1 MAQNIID
8 ATGTSLANTAKFF
21 FYVKGSKDYPIDQVI
36 SDKFGYDNTGDG
48 TFAQTA
54 IFDTSI
60 KDIMIRTTN
69 PKQID
74 NLYSLYSDSS
84 NGISAKSERTGL
96 NIRNDRTKE
105 YLSSIIVDNGKVM
118 SNGVTEPT
126 RFIDHIDPNFT
137 LFEGK
142 EYTLENVKSF
152 KKSEKTENNIYPLEH
167 IFWQKIFTI
176 CEFIKKYE
184 SEIIDLYA
192 DSTIKYPSFI
202 RNASNEK
209 LNEWYGADYVNA
221 MKSDLEAE
229 SEIGRFISL
238 FIGKCTDNSK
248 HFQTRYESGEEVI
261 NNGAIKYNPFRWKE
275 LTGEDDLRHVDGE
288 PLSIEE
294 EQEMFYNAEVL
305 NLQYVYGTAN
315 FEPSSRER
323 RIKKF
328 SFEVKANYTETI
340 SKTWVI
346 VCYLDPDAFVNS
358 SSVNQYTV
366 YTYNDEDMDGAK
378 GANDDNYGIYDND
391 YANVASGSSTL
402 KNNFISSQSEFQKHV
417 IQAITDI
424 MKDGTYKYFQEFQT
438 LRVTP
443 TIVKDEN
450 GNNTPNISW
459 DAVNHS
465 IMQKFYIFY
474 GSEASAPTTAQQIAA
489 VKDYIKRLHT
499 SGHCHPM
506 QYDDQGN
513 ITYIG
518 HTDSDL
524 DQFLSKMYPELFT
537 TTEVY
542 IIPSNTVINT
552 LGNIYDPQNY
562 FSTANLENTH
572 DQIKNLNGV
581 FSLFEYSSNGR
592 SSLVSSGEKQK
603 NLPVEFIHV
612 GSLVGEIST
621 GQNSTEFTYPMPL
634 ICTAFGTTEAR
645 PLTSLSGFANYKTKV
660 FNYNQSN
667 MNTFNYADKLQIVL
681 IKLLEA
687 MFTNDNN
694 AKYYSSIAGVPID
707 YEIDRNADSDLQ
719 ASGFRKNVAK
729 FIINNV
735 NFTVIAH
742 KGKAFAKSLNSV
754 AV

>member
-21 FYVKGSKDYPIDQVI
+21 FYVKGSKDYPIDQVV

-54 IFDTSI
+54 VFDTSI
-60 KDIMIRTTN
+60 KDILIRTTN

-96 NIRNDRTKE
+96 NIRNDRSQE
-105 YLSSIIVDNGKVM
+105 YLSSIIIDNGKVM
-118 SNGVTEPT
+118 SNEITEPT
-126 RFIDHIDPNFT
+126 RFVDHIDPNYT
-137 LFEGK
+137 TFEGK
-142 EYTLENVKSF
+142 PYTFENVKEF
-152 KKSEKTENNIYPLEH
+152 KRGGKHENNIYPLEH
-167 IFWQKIFTI
+167 IFWQKIYTI

-184 SEIIDLYA
+184 SEIINMYV
-192 DSTIKYPSFI
+192 DSSLKYPSFI
-202 RNASNEK
+202 RNASDEK
-209 LNEWYGADYVNA
+209 LLSWYGSSDTVAA
-221 MKSDLEAE
+221 MKRDLEAE

-248 HFQTRYESGEEVI
+248 HFQTRFESGDEVLVDNI
-261 NNGAIKYNPFRWKE
+261 RYNPFRWKE
-275 LTGEDDLRHVDGE
+275 MTGDDTLRHSAGE
-288 PLSIEE
+288 ALSIDE
-294 EQEMFYNAEVL
+294 EQEMFYNNQVL

-315 FEPSSRER
+315 FEPSSKEG

-328 SFEVKANYTETI
+328 SFEVKANYTDTI

-358 SSVNQYTV
+358 SSISQYAV

-378 GANDDNYGIYDND
+378 GADDDNYGIYDND
-391 YANVASGSSTL
+391 YANVASGSATL
-402 KNNFISSQSEFQKHV
+402 KNNFISSQSEFQKNI
-417 IQAITDI
+417 IQAITNI
-424 MKDGTYKYFQEFQT
+424 MKDGTYKYYQEFQT

-443 TIVKDEN
+443 TIDSEN
-450 GNNTPNISW
+450 KKNLIW
-459 DAVNHS
+459 DSVNHS

-474 GSEASAPTTAQQIAA
+474 GSESQAPTTAQQIAA

-506 QYDDQGN
+506 KYDDDGN

-518 HTDSDL
+518 HSDTDL
-524 DQFLSKMYPELFT
+524 DIFLSKMYPELFT

-542 IIPSNTVINT
+542 IIPTNTMINK
-552 LGNIYDPQNY
+552 LGDKYDPDNY
-562 FSTANLENTH
+562 FGTANIEDTH

-581 FSLFEYSSNGR
+581 FSLFEYASNGR
-592 SSLVSSGEKQK
+592 ASLVSSGEKQK
-603 NLPVEFIHV
+603 NLPIEFIHI
-612 GSLVGEIST
+612 GSLNGQETS
-621 GQNSTEFTYPMPL
+621 GQNSLDLRYPMPL
-634 ICTAFGTTEAR
+634 ICTAFGTTDAR
-645 PLTSLSGFANYKTKV
+645 PLTSLSGFANYETKI

-681 IKLLEA
+681 IKLMEA

-694 AKYYSSIAGVPID
+694 ASYYSSIAGVKID

-719 ASGFRKNVAK
+719 TSGYKKNVAK
-729 FIINNV
+729 FVINNV

-742 KGKAFAKSLNSV
+742 KGKAFAKSLNHV
-754 AV
+754 EV

>member
-21 FYVKGSKDYPIDQVI
+21 FYVKGSKDYPIDQVV

-54 IFDTSI
+54 VFDTSI
-60 KDIMIRTTN
+60 KDILIRTTN

-96 NIRNDRTKE
+96 NIRNDRSQE
-105 YLSSIIVDNGKVM
+105 YLSSIIIDNGKVM
-118 SNGVTEPT
+118 SNEITEPT
-126 RFIDHIDPNFT
+126 RFVDHIDPNYT
-137 LFEGK
+137 TFEGK
-142 EYTLENVKSF
+142 PYTFENVKEF
-152 KKSEKTENNIYPLEH
+152 KRGGKHENNIYPLEH
-167 IFWQKIFTI
+167 IFWQKIYTI

-184 SEIIDLYA
+184 SEIINMYV
-192 DSTIKYPSFI
+192 DSSLKYPSFI
-202 RNASNEK
+202 RNASDEK
-209 LNEWYGADYVNA
+209 LLSWYGSSDTVAA
-221 MKSDLEAE
+221 MKRDLEAE

-248 HFQTRYESGEEVI
+248 HFQTRFESGDEVLVDNI
-261 NNGAIKYNPFRWKE
+261 RYNPFRWKE
-275 LTGEDDLRHVDGE
+275 MTGDDTLRHSAGE
-288 PLSIEE
+288 ALSIDE
-294 EQEMFYNAEVL
+294 EQEMFYNNQVL

-315 FEPSSRER
+315 FEPSSKEG

-328 SFEVKANYTETI
+328 SFEVKANYTDTI

-358 SSVNQYTV
+358 SSISQYAV

-378 GANDDNYGIYDND
+378 GADDDNYGIYDND

-402 KNNFISSQSEFQKHV
+402 KNNFVSSQSEFQKNI
-417 IQAITDI
+417 IQAITNI
-424 MKDGTYKYFQEFQT
+424 MKDGTYKYYQEFQT

-443 TIVKDEN
+443 TIDSEN
-450 GNNTPNISW
+450 KKNLIW
-459 DAVNHS
+459 DSVNHS

-474 GSEASAPTTAQQIAA
+474 GSESQAPTTAQQIAA

-506 QYDDQGN
+506 KYDDDGN

-518 HTDSDL
+518 HSDTDL
-524 DQFLSKMYPELFT
+524 DMFLSKMYPELFT

-542 IIPSNTVINT
+542 IIPTNTMINK
-552 LGNIYDPQNY
+552 LGDKYDPDNY
-562 FSTANLENTH
+562 FGTANIEDTH

-581 FSLFEYSSNGR
+581 FSLFEYASNGR
-592 SSLVSSGEKQK
+592 ASLVSSGEKQK
-603 NLPVEFIHV
+603 NLPIEFIHI
-612 GSLVGEIST
+612 GSLNGQETS
-621 GQNSTEFTYPMPL
+621 GQNSLDLRYPMPL
-634 ICTAFGTTEAR
+634 ICTAFGTTDAR
-645 PLTSLSGFANYKTKV
+645 PLTSLSGFANYETKI

-681 IKLLEA
+681 IKLMEA

-694 AKYYSSIAGVPID
+694 ASYYSSIAGVKID

-719 ASGFRKNVAK
+719 TSGYKKNVAK
-729 FIINNV
+729 FVINNV

-742 KGKAFAKSLNSV
+742 KGKAFAKSLNHV
-754 AV
+754 EV

>member
-21 FYVKGSKDYPIDQVI
+21 FYVKGSKDYPIDQVV

-54 IFDTSI
+54 VFDISI
-60 KDIMIRTTN
+60 KDILIRTTN

-96 NIRNDRTKE
+96 NIRNDRSQE
-105 YLSSIIVDNGKVM
+105 YLSSIIIDNGKVM
-118 SNGVTEPT
+118 SNEITEPT
-126 RFIDHIDPNFT
+126 RFVDHIDPNYT
-137 LFEGK
+137 TFEGK
-142 EYTLENVKSF
+142 PYTFENVKDF
-152 KKSEKTENNIYPLEH
+152 RRDGKHENNIYPLEH
-167 IFWQKIFTI
+167 IFWQKIYTI

-184 SEIIDLYA
+184 SEIINMYV
-192 DSTIKYPSFI
+192 DSSLKYPSFI
-202 RNASNEK
+202 RNASDEK
-209 LNEWYGADYVNA
+209 LLSWYGSSDTVAA
-221 MKSDLEAE
+221 MKRDLEAE

-248 HFQTRYESGEEVI
+248 HFQTRFESGDEVLVDNI
-261 NNGAIKYNPFRWKE
+261 RYNPFRWKE
-275 LTGEDDLRHVDGE
+275 MTGDDTLRHSAGE
-288 PLSIEE
+288 ALSIDE
-294 EQEMFYNAEVL
+294 EQEMFYNNQVL

-315 FEPSSRER
+315 FEPSSKEG

-328 SFEVKANYTETI
+328 SFEVKANYTDTI

-358 SSVNQYTV
+358 SSISQYAV

-378 GANDDNYGIYDND
+378 GADDDNYGIYDND
-391 YANVASGSSTL
+391 YANVASGSATL
-402 KNNFISSQSEFQKHV
+402 KNNFISSQSEFQKNI
-417 IQAITDI
+417 IQAITNI
-424 MKDGTYKYFQEFQT
+424 MKDGTYKYYQEFQT

-443 TIVKDEN
+443 TIDSEN
-450 GNNTPNISW
+450 KKNLIW
-459 DAVNHS
+459 DSVNHS

-474 GSEASAPTTAQQIAA
+474 GSESQAPTTAQQIAA

-506 QYDDQGN
+506 KYDDDGN

-518 HTDSDL
+518 HSDTDL
-524 DQFLSKMYPELFT
+524 DMFLSKMYPELFT

-542 IIPSNTVINT
+542 IIPTNTMINK
-552 LGNIYDPQNY
+552 LGDKYDPDNY
-562 FSTANLENTH
+562 FGTANIEDTH

-581 FSLFEYSSNGR
+581 FSLFEYASNGR
-592 SSLVSSGEKQK
+592 ASLVSSGEKQK
-603 NLPVEFIHV
+603 NLPIEFIHI
-612 GSLVGEIST
+612 GSLNGQETS
-621 GQNSTEFTYPMPL
+621 GQNSLDLRYPMPL
-634 ICTAFGTTEAR
+634 ICTAFGTTDSR
-645 PLTSLSGFANYKTKV
+645 PLTSLSGFANYETKI

-681 IKLLEA
+681 IKLMEA

-694 AKYYSSIAGVPID
+694 ASYYSSIAGVKID

-719 ASGFRKNVAK
+719 TSGYKKNVAK
-729 FIINNV
+729 FVINNV

-742 KGKAFAKSLNSV
+742 KGKAFAKSLNHV
-754 AV
+754 EV

>member
-21 FYVKGSKDYPIDQVI
+21 FYVKGSKDYPIDQVV

-54 IFDTSI
+54 VFDTSI
-60 KDIMIRTTN
+60 KDILIRTTN

-96 NIRNDRTKE
+96 NIRNDRSQE
-105 YLSSIIVDNGKVM
+105 YLSSIIIDNGKVM
-118 SNGVTEPT
+118 SNEITEPT
-126 RFIDHIDPNFT
+126 RFVDHIDPNYT
-137 LFEGK
+137 TFEGK
-142 EYTLENVKSF
+142 PYTFENVKDF
-152 KKSEKTENNIYPLEH
+152 RRDGKHENNIYPLEH
-167 IFWQKIFTI
+167 IFWQKIYTI

-184 SEIIDLYA
+184 SEIINMYV
-192 DSTIKYPSFI
+192 DSSLKYPSFI
-202 RNASNEK
+202 RNASDEK
-209 LNEWYGADYVNA
+209 LLSWYGSSDTVAA
-221 MKSDLEAE
+221 MKRDLEAE

-248 HFQTRYESGEEVI
+248 HFQTRFESGDEVLVDNI
-261 NNGAIKYNPFRWKE
+261 RYNPFRWKE
-275 LTGEDDLRHVDGE
+275 MTGDDTLRHSAGE
-288 PLSIEE
+288 ALSIDE
-294 EQEMFYNAEVL
+294 EQEMFYNNQVL

-315 FEPSSRER
+315 FEPSSKEG

-328 SFEVKANYTETI
+328 SFEVKANYTDTI

-358 SSVNQYTV
+358 SSISQYAV

-378 GANDDNYGIYDND
+378 GADDDNYGIYDND
-391 YANVASGSSTL
+391 YANVASGSATL
-402 KNNFISSQSEFQKHV
+402 KNNFVSSQSEFQKNI
-417 IQAITDI
+417 IQAITNI
-424 MKDGTYKYFQEFQT
+424 MKDGTYKYYQEFQT

-443 TIVKDEN
+443 TIDSEN
-450 GNNTPNISW
+450 KKNLIW
-459 DAVNHS
+459 DSVNHS

-474 GSEASAPTTAQQIAA
+474 GSESQAPTTAQQIAA

-506 QYDDQGN
+506 KYDDDGN

-518 HTDSDL
+518 HSDTDL
-524 DQFLSKMYPELFT
+524 DMFLSKMYPELFT

-542 IIPSNTVINT
+542 IIPTNTMINK
-552 LGNIYDPQNY
+552 LGDKYDPDNY
-562 FSTANLENTH
+562 FGTANIEDTH

-581 FSLFEYSSNGR
+581 FSLFEYASNGR
-592 SSLVSSGEKQK
+592 ASLVSSGEKQK
-603 NLPVEFIHV
+603 NLPIEFIHI
-612 GSLVGEIST
+612 GSLNGQETS
-621 GQNSTEFTYPMPL
+621 GQNSLDLRYPMPL
-634 ICTAFGTTEAR
+634 ICTAFGTTDAR
-645 PLTSLSGFANYKTKV
+645 PLTSLSGFANYETKI

-681 IKLLEA
+681 IKLMEA

-694 AKYYSSIAGVPID
+694 ASYYSSIAGVKID

-719 ASGFRKNVAK
+719 TSGYKKNVAK
-729 FIINNV
+729 FVINNV

-742 KGKAFAKSLNSV
+742 KGKAFAKSLNHV
-754 AV
+754 EV

>member
-21 FYVKGSKDYPIDQVI
+21 FYVKGSKDYPIDQVV
-36 SDKFGYDNTGDG
+36 SDKFGYGNTGDG

-54 IFDTSI
+54 VFDTSI
-60 KDIMIRTTN
+60 KDILIRTTN

-96 NIRNDRTKE
+96 NIRNDRSQE
-105 YLSSIIVDNGKVM
+105 YLSSIIIDNGKVM
-118 SNGVTEPT
+118 SNEITEPT
-126 RFIDHIDPNFT
+126 RFVDHIDPNYT
-137 LFEGK
+137 TFEGK
-142 EYTLENVKSF
+142 PYTFENVKEF
-152 KKSEKTENNIYPLEH
+152 KRGGKHENNIYPLEH
-167 IFWQKIFTI
+167 IFWQKIYTI

-184 SEIIDLYA
+184 SEIINMYV
-192 DSTIKYPSFI
+192 DSSLKYPSFI
-202 RNASNEK
+202 RNASDEK
-209 LNEWYGADYVNA
+209 LLSWYGSSDTVAA
-221 MKSDLEAE
+221 MKRDLEAE

-248 HFQTRYESGEEVI
+248 HFQTRFESGDEVLVDNI
-261 NNGAIKYNPFRWKE
+261 RYNPFRWKE
-275 LTGEDDLRHVDGE
+275 MTGDDTLRHSAGE
-288 PLSIEE
+288 ALSIDE
-294 EQEMFYNAEVL
+294 EQEMFYNNQVL

-315 FEPSSRER
+315 FEPSSKEG

-328 SFEVKANYTETI
+328 SFEVKANYTDTI

-358 SSVNQYTV
+358 SSISQYAV

-378 GANDDNYGIYDND
+378 GADDDNYGIYDND
-391 YANVASGSSTL
+391 YANVASGSATL
-402 KNNFISSQSEFQKHV
+402 KNNFISSQSEFQKNI
-417 IQAITDI
+417 IQAITNI
-424 MKDGTYKYFQEFQT
+424 MKDGTYKYYQEFQT

-443 TIVKDEN
+443 TIDSEN
-450 GNNTPNISW
+450 KKNLIW
-459 DAVNHS
+459 DSVNHS

-474 GSEASAPTTAQQIAA
+474 GSESQAPTTAQQIAA

-506 QYDDQGN
+506 KYDDDGN

-518 HTDSDL
+518 HSDTDL
-524 DQFLSKMYPELFT
+524 DMFLSKMYPELFT

-542 IIPSNTVINT
+542 IIPTNTMINK
-552 LGNIYDPQNY
+552 LGDKYDPDNY
-562 FSTANLENTH
+562 FGTANIEDTH

-581 FSLFEYSSNGR
+581 FSLFEYASNGR
-592 SSLVSSGEKQK
+592 ASLVSSGEKQK
-603 NLPVEFIHV
+603 NLPIEFIHI
-612 GSLVGEIST
+612 GSLNGQETS
-621 GQNSTEFTYPMPL
+621 GQNSLDLRYPMPL
-634 ICTAFGTTEAR
+634 ICTAFGTTDSR
-645 PLTSLSGFANYKTKV
+645 PLTSLSGFANYETKI

-681 IKLLEA
+681 IKLMEA

-694 AKYYSSIAGVPID
+694 ASYYSSIAGVKID

-719 ASGFRKNVAK
+719 TSGYKKNVAK
-729 FIINNV
+729 FVINNV

-742 KGKAFAKSLNSV
+742 KGKAFAKSLNHV
-754 AV
+754 EV